1 MNPRQAKL
9 SLVVCGLMF
18 VAATGSL
25 RAKDKRAA
33 IAWRPSFQ
41 AALQEAKRT
50 KKPVL
55 VDFWAKWCG
64 PCRGMDERTYTNGSV
79 VKLSRKWV
87 AVKVDIEAEPEIA
100 SRYGLQTPPMVAFL
114 KPDGTLSSR
123 FEGYADAP
131 TLLKQMKAAYAK
143 ARRK

>member
-1 MNPRQAKL
+1 MKPRPVLL
-9 SLVVCGLMF
+9 STLVCALMLT
-18 VAATGSL
+18 ASTGSIP
-25 RAKDKRAA
+25 AKEKRPA
-33 IAWRPSFQ
+33 IAWKSSFQ
-41 AALQEAKRT
+41 AALQEARRT

-64 PCRGMDERTYTNGSV
+64 PCRGMDERTYTNGSIIRE
-79 VKLSRKWV
+79 SRKWI
-87 AVKVDIEAEPEIA
+87 AVKVDIEAEPDIA

-131 TLLKQMKAAYAK
+131 VLLKQMKAAYAK

>member
-1 MNPRQAKL
+1 MKFRRAARAAAA
-9 SLVVCGLMF
+9 CGLML
-18 VAATGSL
+18 VSMPASTG
-25 RAKDKRAA
+25 AKDKPPA

-64 PCRGMDERTYTNGSV
+64 PCRAMDERTYTDGAV

-87 AVKVDIEAEPEIA
+87 AVKVDIEAEPDLA
-100 SRYGLQTPPMVAFL
+100 SRYGLQTPPMIAFL